1 VIESVQPRTGTP
13 AAQRLIPLLWGLCAA
28 ALGWFVA
35 TQPLVT
41 SFAFLVLAGLAL
53 LTLITPLAALTA
65 TLVIAPIRTLFATE
79 STVKLPL
86 DIGQIGLIVVLGV
99 WVLDSLA
106 RRRALPRLRWST
118 LFIPVMLFAIAG
130 GLSAFSALSL
140 GAWLN
145 EWLKWVQILVLMA
158 VSLSLAARRE
168 WEILLFGLVL
178 AGLTNALIGLYEF
191 FGGSGALHLL
201 INDRFFRAFGTF
213 GQPNPFGGF
222 MGLIAPLALA
232 GTLGYALRAWST
244 WRRDRRLSTVSIA
257 IVGFYGLASA
267 LIIAGVFASWSR
279 GAWLGFAASSLIML
293 VALPRR
299 TWFGLALGTI
309 IALGGLG
316 LWASGRLPASIAERI
331 SSFTTE
337 TLSFTDVR
345 AVDITPANY
354 ALIERFAHWQ
364 AAINM
369 ATDHP
374 WLGVGLG
381 NYEAAYENYRLINW
395 NMALGHAHN
404 YYLNVLAETGMIGLL
419 AFAGLWIGLFALT
432 ARVRRHP
439 DALARLV
446 AVGLLGTW
454 TYLGMHS
461 LTDNLYVNNIFLHL
475 GVMLGMLA
483 VLYNQTWK
491 HTPVMRTA

>member
-1 VIESVQPRTGTP
+1 MIESVRPRAGAP
-13 AAQRLIPLLWGLCAA
+13 ASSWLIPSLWAGCAA
-28 ALGWFVA
+28 VLGVLAA
-35 TQPLVT
+35 TQPLGT
-41 SFAFLVLAGLAL
+41 SFALLALAGLAL
-53 LTLITPLAALTA
+53 LALITPLSALVVL
-65 TLVIAPIRTLFATE
+65 LVIAPIRTLFATE
-79 STVKLPL
+79 SPVQLPL
-86 DIGQIGLIVVLGV
+86 DFGQIGLIVVLGV

-106 RRRALPRLRWST
+106 RRRALPRLRGSSV
-118 LFIPVMLFAIAG
+118 FIPVLLFAAAG
-130 GLSAFSALSL
+130 GLSAFSAVSL

-145 EWLKWVQILVLMA
+145 EWLKWVQILLLMA
-158 VSLSLAARRE
+158 VALSLAARRA
-168 WEILLFGLVL
+168 WEVLLFGLVL

-232 GTLGYALRAWST
+232 GTIGYGLRAWSAWQRT
-244 WRRDRRLSTVSIA
+244 HRVTATQIA
-257 IVGFYGLASA
+257 VIGFYAAASG

-279 GAWLGFAASSLIML
+279 GAWLGFAVSSLVML
-293 VALPRR
+293 IALPRR
-299 TWFGLALGTI
+299 TWIGLALGAL
-309 IALGGLG
+309 IAAGGLG

-331 SSFTTE
+331 NSFTTE

-381 NYEAAYENYRLINW
+381 NYEAAYEGYRLINW

-419 AFAGLWIGLFALT
+419 SFAGLWIGLFALT
-432 ARVRRHP
+432 ARARRHP
-439 DALARLV
+439 DALGRLA

-483 VLYNQTWK
+483 VLYNQVWK